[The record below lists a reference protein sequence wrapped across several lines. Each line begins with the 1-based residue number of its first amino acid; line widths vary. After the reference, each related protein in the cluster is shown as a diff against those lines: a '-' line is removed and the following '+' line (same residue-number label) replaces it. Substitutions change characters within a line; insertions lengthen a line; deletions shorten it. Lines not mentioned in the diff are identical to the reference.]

1 MITKVVGKL
10 QNSQNNL
17 KGPLRK
23 VGLFYVDGT
32 ALKMRNSK
40 NNDQMIKHSFLILIL
55 FTIVFKPLRAE
66 NYLHLSGAGT
76 DLRADQLT
84 FTNTQKWNREFD
96 QLTRKRPKIL
106 SREWAKIIT
115 LPAPPANSS
124 PRTTEEITYLKTLIS
139 KRSSKLPE
147 ITAEINLPAFRFGKY
162 TYEDLTTSSHKP
174 NTNKL
179 LKAAYHDLAI
189 VTFVMKKKFNRVRP
203 SKIDTELGHAISIPE
218 HPAYPSGHATGAY
231 IFAYILQ
238 ELDASKADTYLKDAQ
253 RIAENR
259 EIAGLHYP
267 RTLQPVNNLLA
278 SLLINSKQTPPSSS
292 SYKKRK
298 PNGPKTRMIKGMSNH
313 AQVALETSSRY
324 LK

>member
-76 DLRADQLT
+76 DLRADQLA

-106 SREWAKIIT
+106 PREWAKIIT

-124 PRTTEEITYLKTLIS
+124 SRTTEEITYLKTLIS

-267 RTLQPVNNLLA
+267 SDTAAGQQLARQLVDQFQANPTFKKLLEKA
-278 SLLINSKQTPPSSS
+278 
-292 SYKKRK
+292 
-298 PNGPKTRMIKGMSNH
+298 KT
-313 AQVALETSSRY
+313 EWP
-324 LK
+324 